1 MIEVALGA
9 VLGFGLWLLIDTA
22 PRRTLVARLSPH
34 LRDMARAPSDF
45 SPTREL
51 IDLVGALRPHP
62 VRFLRALW
70 QSRASARRAAIESE
84 LPSVLDRLSVCLAAG
99 LSISESLERIGDGSI
114 GLLGAEARTIAGD
127 VSLGITLVDACTASE
142 RRIRHDSW
150 SRLVEHLLGAG
161 RHGTPI
167 ADIVRS
173 LAADERAAAGRRL
186 LESAS
191 SREIYMLIPLV
202 FVILP
207 MTVLVAVFPGL
218 VALGS
223 LPV

>member
-1 MIEVALGA
+1 MIEIALGA
-9 VLGFGLWLLIDTA
+9 VLGFGFWLLIDNV
-22 PRRTLVARLSPH
+22 PRRSLVARISPH
-34 LRDMARAPSDF
+34 LRDMARASAEF
-45 SPTREL
+45 SPSREL
-51 IDLVGALRPHP
+51 IDLVNTLRPHP

-70 QSRASARRAAIESE
+70 QSRASTRRAAVESE
-84 LPSVLDRLSVCLAAG
+84 LPAVLDRLSVCLAAG
-99 LSISESLERIGDGSI
+99 LSISESLQRVGEGSI
-114 GLLGAEARTIAGD
+114 GLLGNEARTIAAD
-127 VSLGITLVDACTASE
+127 VSLGVTLADACTASE
-142 RRIRHDSW
+142 QRIRHDSW
-150 SRLVEHLLGAG
+150 SRLVEHLLGAR

-173 LAADERAAAGRRL
+173 LAADARAAAGRRL
-186 LESAS
+186 LEAAS